1 MPVPASLPEHRM
13 SSSTGR
19 LERREEAAALPA
31 RSGLHLEGRT
41 NGPEHPAR
49 LCLAV
54 AVPSS
59 SSCCPSHPLQ
69 PEQLLL
75 SLSLSPSSSP
85 DNRGNNSSGS
95 KQGQA

>member
-41 NGPEHPAR
+41 NCPEHPAR

-59 SSCCPSHPLQ
+59 SSCCPQ
-69 PEQLLL
+69 P
-75 SLSLSPSSSP
+75 PSAARAAP
-85 DNRGNNSSGS
+85 PVPVPVPIILP
-95 KQGQA
+95 